1 METENHGRK
10 VVRRYRETAIW
21 GGMIMGLLVG
31 AVVGGPNLASWSEP
45 VKTYGMY
52 LLIGGAI
59 GALVG
64 YLFYEIFLSGL
75 ANAGPSSGISSSNG
89 ATGGGSDD
97 AIGGG
102 HD

>member
-1 METENHGRK
+1 METENHGQK

-21 GGMIMGLLVG
+21 GGMIVGILVG
-31 AVVGGPNLASWSEP
+31 AVAGGPNLASWSEP

-75 ANAGPSSGISSSNG
+75 ASAGPSSGISSSNG
-89 ATGGGSDD
+89 ATEGGSGD
-97 AIGGG
+97 AIDGG